1 MKLKSQRID
10 IMPLTPNELKV
21 FVKSRSDF
29 EMHSKLNV
37 SKVELTDAYRE
48 EILEMIEK
56 DPTIWQRKGTDYLF
70 YTLWIIVD
78 RESKNII
85 GMFTFNGKSNSNGEV
100 EVFFSIEPPYRRMGF
115 ATEAMET
122 ILCWGNKTELF
133 RIVIV
138 EAFENNKA
146 AMASLKKLGFKK
158 VLLDE
163 DEDEQIE
170 KSTKYYKVVCPK
182 NIDCEELD
190 FDI

>member
-1 MKLKSQRID
+1 MKLKSQRTEI
-10 IMPLTPNELKV
+10 IPLTPNELKI
-21 FVKSRSDF
+21 FVKSRSNF
-29 EMHSKLNV
+29 EIHSKLKV
-37 SKVELTDAYRE
+37 SKVELTDTYRE

-70 YTLWIIVD
+70 YTLWIIV
-78 RESKNII
+78 EQKSKTII
-85 GMFTFNGKSNSNGEV
+85 GLFTFNGKPNIDGEV
-100 EVFFSIEPPYRRMGF
+100 EVFFSIESPYRRKGF

-146 AMASLKKLGFKK
+146 AMASLRKLGFKK
-158 VLLDE
+158 VVLDE
-163 DEDEQIE
+163 IEDEEIE
-170 KSTKYYKVVCPK
+170 NSTKYYKVVCPK
-182 NIDCEELD
+182 SIECEELD